1 MALLQPLKFTNSGH
15 IFIDKND
22 DPFVIALML
31 DLISYGEEFC
41 LALDFSPPF
50 IARLMAA
57 GFLVMSIVPEDDPPG
72 DVVLLPE
79 MHLERSVLFFDEL
92 HERRSV
98 KRLIPRYE
106 LRVDGLG
113 PETGPGT
120 DPGTGPYRG
129 PGRGDDGPFL
139 FDTVLER
146 CAQVHGEDWL
156 TPALRRG
163 FHALRKA
170 QTPDSGPRMAA
181 FGLYREGRLVAGEFG
196 VAAGKVYTSYSGY
209 KDENSAGTV
218 QLILTGRLLRDWGFA
233 FWDLGMVLPYKEE
246 LGARILG
253 RREFLDRFLEA
264 QPGGRR
270 RFVGPKHPPAAA
282 GNGGETS
289 RLNPL

>member
-15 IFIDKND
+15 IFIDAND
-22 DPFVIALML
+22 DPVVIALML
-31 DLISYGEEFC
+31 DLIPYREEFC
-41 LALDFSPPF
+41 LSLDFSPPF

-57 GFLVMSIVPEDDPPG
+57 GFLVMSIVPEDGPPG

-98 KRLIPRYE
+98 KRFIPRYE

-113 PETGPGT
+113 RTTEPCAGPS
-120 DPGTGPYRG
+120 
-129 PGRGDDGPFL
+129 GPFL

-170 QTPDSGPRMAA
+170 QAPDSDPRMAA

-196 VAAGKVYTSYSGY
+196 VAVGKVYTSYSGY

-233 FWDLGMVLPYKEE
+233 FWDLGMVLPYKGE
-246 LGARILG
+246 LGARTLD
-253 RREFLDRFLEA
+253 RREFLDRFLQA
-264 QPGGRR
+264 QSGAGRR
-270 RFVGPKHPPAAA
+270 FADPAHPPA
-282 GNGGETS
+282 GNEGETS